1 MAENK
6 KQLLITIG
14 AALGNN
20 FNAVISGSTSKLKSV
35 GAAIKDM
42 EKNSLLGASSLDK
55 LKNRYNSLLGSMNR
69 QQAIIQKRGFYRSQ
83 IMGMVALGAS
93 LAVPIRS
100 AMKFEDSLAKIKAVV
115 NFPEPDGL
123 KKLGDTFNKM
133 SQSIPITADELASIA
148 SIGGRFGV
156 AAKDLAT
163 FSQEVGK
170 TAIAWRAPVE
180 ETAEKVGNLMKVFNV
195 STSQLPQYFD
205 AINYLGNKTGATAD
219 NILKALNRSADG
231 LANFKLSLPQAAA
244 LTSTIMSFGEG
255 AEQAGSAVGNMLQKL
270 SNAKQLGIPAQ
281 KVLHSIGL
289 TAAAL
294 PKMIAEDP
302 QKVLTKLF
310 EGFSKLKA
318 EDRSSALYSIFGRG
332 ASKTVGKLIENLE
345 LYRKNLQLVADQN
358 TYKGSRDEDYNIVAS
373 ETKSQ
378 IQLLQNSFST
388 LSKEIGFSLLP
399 ALKSIL
405 TTINSILTPIVKWM
419 GENKELTTTITT
431 AIAGLISFRIATFA
445 LGYASTFLFGGLNK
459 IVIGLKAIQV
469 GFTLANVACKG
480 FLGWAL
486 GLVTMAWLIYE
497 NWDTVK
503 DFLLKI
509 WEPIKPYWIKFTE
522 LITKAWTAVKDFFL
536 NIWGGIISYWDAFTD
551 KMDELGVTENIT
563 AAWTAVRDFFSDIWD
578 GVTPYWD
585 AFALKMKE
593 WGVTGTII
601 SAWTRVKNFFIQ
613 ITNGIIDAWNRVKNF
628 FLQIWNTIS
637 PIIDKITKP
646 LSNLWDGAKSGVQK
660 ISNLLN
666 PQKNTST
673 QLKIPRELKP
683 ANSNVTR
690 NQNNN
695 FTINIQTDKNDN
707 PDAIANKVM
716 NRVSDYSKTF
726 LYDEVA
732 EAI

>member
-1 MAENK
+1 MAEN

-35 GAAIKDM
+35 GSAIK
-42 EKNSLLGASSLDK
+42 ELENQSILGASSLDK

-69 QQAIIQKRGFYRSQ
+69 QQSIMQKRGIYRSQ
-83 IMGMVALGAS
+83 IMDMVALGAA
-93 LAVPIRS
+93 LAAPIKS
-100 AMKFEDSLAKIKAVV
+100 AIEFEDSLAKIKAVV
-115 NFPEPDGL
+115 NFSEPDGL
-123 KKLGDTFNKM
+123 KKLGETFKEM
-133 SQSIPITADELASIA
+133 SQEVPITADNLAVIA

-156 AAKDLAT
+156 AAQDLAS

-195 STSQLPQYFD
+195 SASQLPQYFD

-219 NILKALNRSADG
+219 NILKAVNRASDG
-231 LANFKLSLPQAAA
+231 LSNFKLSIPQAAA
-244 LTSTIMSFGEG
+244 LTSTIMSFGESS
-255 AEQAGSAVGNMLQKL
+255 EQAGTAVGNMLQKL
-270 SNAKQLGIPAQ
+270 SNAKQLGMPAQ

-289 TAAAL
+289 TASAL
-294 PKMIAEDP
+294 PKMIAENP
-302 QKVLTKLF
+302 QKVLDRLF
-310 EGFSKLKA
+310 EGFSKLKT
-318 EDRSSALYSIFGRG
+318 EDRSSALYAIFGRG
-332 ASKTVGKLIENLE
+332 ASKTVGKVIENLE
-345 LYRKNLQLVADQN
+345 LYRKNLQLISDQDV
-358 TYKGSRDEDYNIVAS
+358 YKGSRDEDYNIVAS

-388 LSKEIGFSLLP
+388 LSKEIGESLLP
-399 ALKSIL
+399 TLKSAL
-405 TTINSILTPIVKWM
+405 TTINSVLTPIISWM
-419 GENKELTTTITT
+419 GKNKELTSTITT
-431 AIAGLISFRIATFA
+431 AVAGLITFRIATYA

-459 IVIGLKAIQV
+459 IVIGLKAIRL
-469 GFTLANVACKG
+469 GFTLANVATKG

-486 GLVTMAWLIYE
+486 VLATAAWAVYE

-503 DFLLKI
+503 AFLLKI
-509 WEPIKPYWIKFTE
+509 WEPIKPYWIKFTS
-522 LITKAWTAVKDFFL
+522 LVIKTWTEVKDFFL
-536 NIWGGIISYWDAFTD
+536 SIWGEIISYWSAFTN
-551 KMDELGVTENIT
+551 KMGELGVTKNIT
-563 AAWTAVRDFFSDIWD
+563 AAWIAVRDFFSGIWD

-613 ITNGIIDAWNRVKNF
+613 ITNGIIDAWTRVKNF

-660 ISNLLN
+660 IWNLYN
-666 PQKNTST
+666 PKKNTST
-673 QLKIPRELKP
+673 QLKVPRELKP

-695 FTINIQTDKNDN
+695 FTINIQAARNDN
-707 PDAIANKVM
+707 SEEVADKVM
-716 NRVSDYSKTF
+716 NRVKDYSKTF
-726 LYDEVA
+726 LYDEA
-732 EAI
+732 TEAI

>member
-20 FNAVISGSTSKLKSV
+20 FNAVISGSTSKLKSI

-42 EKNSLLGASSLDK
+42 EKQSLLGASSLNK
-55 LKNRYNSLLGSMNR
+55 LKDRYNSLLGSMNR
-69 QQAIIQKRGFYRSQ
+69 QQTIVQKRGFYRSQ
-83 IMGMVALGAS
+83 IMEMVALGAS

-115 NFPEPDGL
+115 NFSEPEGL
-123 KKLGDTFNKM
+123 KKLGETFNKM

-148 SIGGRFGV
+148 AIGGRFGV
-156 AAKDLAT
+156 VAKDLAT

-195 STSQLPQYFD
+195 STAQLPQYFD

-219 NILKALNRSADG
+219 NILKAVNRASDG
-231 LANFKLSLPQAAA
+231 ISNFRLSIPQAAA

-270 SNAKQLGIPAQ
+270 SNAKQLGMPAQ

-302 QKVLTKLF
+302 QKVLTRLF

-318 EDRSSALYSIFGRG
+318 EDRSFALYSIFGRG

-345 LYRKNLQLVADQN
+345 LYRKNLQLVSDQN
-358 TYKGSRDEDYNIVAS
+358 IYKGSRDEDFNIVAS

-378 IQLLQNSFST
+378 VQLLQNSFST
-388 LSKEIGFSLLP
+388 LSKEIGNSLLP
-399 ALKSIL
+399 TLKSVL
-405 TTINSILTPIVKWM
+405 TTINSILSPIVEWM
-419 GENKELTTTITT
+419 GKNKELTTTITT
-431 AIAGLISFRIATFA
+431 TIAGLISFRIATFA
-445 LGYASTFLFGGLNK
+445 LGYASTFLFGGLNRL
-459 IVIGLKAIQV
+459 VIGLKAVRV

-480 FLGWAL
+480 FLGWAFAL
-486 GLVTMAWLIYE
+486 ATAAWAVYE

-503 DFLLKI
+503 AFLMKI
-509 WEPIKPYWIKFTE
+509 WEPIEPYWNSFKNTMTE
-522 LITKAWTAVKDFFL
+522 YGKHITKAWTVVKDFFSS
-536 NIWGGIISYWDAFTD
+536 IWN
-551 KMDELGVTENIT
+551 E
-563 AAWTAVRDFFSDIWD
+563 
-578 GVTPYWD
+578 VTPYWD
-585 AFALKMKE
+585 KFKSKAGEL
-593 WGVTGTII
+593 GITDGII
-601 SAWTRVKNFFIQ
+601 NAWTK
-613 ITNGIIDAWNRVKNF
+613 VKNF
-628 FLQIWNTIS
+628 FLQIWNKIS

-646 LSNLWDGAKSGVQK
+646 LSNLWDGAKSSVQK
-660 ISNLLN
+660 IGNLFSSSKSSS
-666 PQKNTST
+666 P
-673 QLKIPRELKP
+673 QLKIPREIKP
-683 ANSNVTR
+683 ANSNITR
-690 NQNNN
+690 NQSNN
-695 FTINIQTDKNDN
+695 FSITINANKNDN
-707 PDAIANKVM
+707 PEMIANKVM

>member
-1 MAENK
+1 MAEGK
-6 KQLLITIG
+6 KELLITIG
-14 AALGNN
+14 AALSGG
-20 FNAVISGSTSKLKSV
+20 FNSVISGSTSKLKGI
-35 GAAIKDM
+35 GAAIKEM
-42 EKNSLLGASSLDK
+42 EKNSLLGASSLNK
-55 LKNRYNSLLGSMNR
+55 LKDRYNSLIGSMNK
-69 QQAIIQKRGFYRSQ
+69 QQAIIQRRGFYRSQ
-83 IMGMVALGAS
+83 IMEMVALGAS

-115 NFPEPDGL
+115 NFSEPEGL
-123 KKLGDTFNKM
+123 KKLGETFNKM

-156 AAKDLAT
+156 AANDLAK

-219 NILKALNRSADG
+219 NILKAVNRASDG
-231 LANFKLSLPQAAA
+231 ISNFRLSIPQAAA

-270 SNAKQLGIPAQ
+270 SNAKQLGMPAQ

-294 PKMIAEDP
+294 PKMIAENP
-302 QKVLTKLF
+302 QKVLTRLF

-345 LYRKNLQLVADQN
+345 LYRKNLQLVSDQN
-358 TYKGSRDEDYNIVAS
+358 IYKGSRDEDFNIVAS

-378 IQLLQNSFST
+378 VQLLQNSFST
-388 LSKEIGFSLLP
+388 LSKEIGNSLLP
-399 ALKSIL
+399 TLKSVL
-405 TTINSILTPIVKWM
+405 TTINSILSPIVEWM
-419 GENKELTTTITT
+419 GKNKELTTTITT
-431 AIAGLISFRIATFA
+431 TIAGLISFRIATFA
-445 LGYASTFLFGGLNK
+445 LGYASTFLFGGLNRL
-459 IVIGLKAIQV
+459 VIGLKAVRV

-480 FLGWAL
+480 FLGWAFAL
-486 GLVTMAWLIYE
+486 ATAAWAVYE

-503 DFLLKI
+503 AFLMKI
-509 WEPIKPYWIKFTE
+509 WEPIEPYWNSFKNTMTE
-522 LITKAWTAVKDFFL
+522 YGKHITKAWTVVKDFFSS
-536 NIWGGIISYWDAFTD
+536 IWN
-551 KMDELGVTENIT
+551 E
-563 AAWTAVRDFFSDIWD
+563 
-578 GVTPYWD
+578 VTPYWD
-585 AFALKMKE
+585 KFKSKAGEL
-593 WGVTGTII
+593 GITDGII
-601 SAWTRVKNFFIQ
+601 NAWT
-613 ITNGIIDAWNRVKNF
+613 RVKNF
-628 FLQIWNTIS
+628 FLQIWNKIS

-646 LSNLWDGAKSGVQK
+646 LSNLWDGAKSGIQK
-660 ISNLLN
+660 IGNLFSSSKS
-666 PQKNTST
+666 PSP
-673 QLKIPRELKP
+673 QLKIPREIKP
-683 ANSNVTR
+683 ANSNITR
-690 NQNNN
+690 NQSNN
-695 FTINIQTDKNDN
+695 FSITINANKNDN
-707 PDAIANKVM
+707 PEMIANKVM

>member
-1 MAENK
+1 MAEGK
-6 KQLLITIG
+6 KELLITIG
-14 AALGNN
+14 AALSGG
-20 FNAVISGSTSKLKSV
+20 FNSVISGSTSKLKSV

-83 IMGMVALGAS
+83 IMEMVALGAS

-405 TTINSILTPIVKWM
+405 TTINSILTPIIKWM
-419 GENKELTTTITT
+419 GKNKELTTTITT
-431 AIAGLISFRIATFA
+431 TIAGLLSFRIATFA
-445 LGYASTFLFGGLNK
+445 LGYASTFLFGGLNRLIIIFK
-459 IVIGLKAIQV
+459 GLRLGV
-469 GFTLANVACKG
+469 SLLGVAFRS
-480 FLGWAL
+480 FLGWPLAL
-486 GLVTMAWLIYE
+486 ATAAWAVYK

-503 DFLLKI
+503 AFLLKI
-509 WEPIKPYWIKFTE
+509 WEPIEPYWSAFKELMDKYGITE
-522 LITKAWTAVKDFFL
+522 NITKAWSSVQ
-536 NIWGGIISYWDAFTD
+536 N
-551 KMDELGVTENIT
+551 
-563 AAWTAVRDFFSDIWD
+563 FFSDIW
-578 GVTPYWD
+578 GKVTPYWD
-585 AFALKMKE
+585 KFSSKMKE
-593 WGVTGTII
+593 LG
-601 SAWTRVKNFFIQ
+601 
-613 ITNGIIDAWNRVKNF
+613 ITDGIIAAWNRVKNF
-628 FLQIWNTIS
+628 FLQIWNKIS

-660 ISNLLN
+660 IRNLLN

-695 FTINIQTDKNDN
+695 FTINIQTAKNDN

-716 NRVSDYSKTF
+716 NRVNDYSKTF

>member
-1 MAENK
+1 MAEDK

-42 EKNSLLGASSLDK
+42 EKQSLLGASSLDK

-83 IMGMVALGAS
+83 IMEMVALGAS

-100 AMKFEDSLAKIKAVV
+100 AMKFEDSLAKIKSVV
-115 NFPEPDGL
+115 NFSEPEGL

-133 SQSIPITADELASIA
+133 SQSIPITADELAIIA

-156 AAKDLAT
+156 AEKDLAS
-163 FSQEVGK
+163 FSKEIGK
-170 TAIAWRAPVE
+170 TAIAWGSPVE

-195 STSQLPQYFD
+195 STAQLPQYFD

-219 NILKALNRSADG
+219 NILKAVNRSSDG

-270 SNAKQLGIPAQ
+270 SNAKQLGMPAQ

-294 PKMIAEDP
+294 PKMIADDP
-302 QKVLTKLF
+302 QKVLTRLF

-345 LYRKNLQLVADQN
+345 LYRKNLQLVSDQN
-358 TYKGSRDEDYNIVAS
+358 IYKGSRDEDFNIVAS

-378 IQLLQNSFST
+378 VQLLQNSFST
-388 LSKEIGFSLLP
+388 LSKGIGNSLLP
-399 ALKSIL
+399 TLKSVL
-405 TTINSILTPIVKWM
+405 TTINSILSPIVEWM
-419 GENKELTTTITT
+419 GKNKELTTTITT
-431 AIAGLISFRIATFA
+431 TIAGLISFRIATFA
-445 LGYASTFLFGGLNK
+445 LGYASTFLFGGLNRL
-459 IVIGLKAIQV
+459 VIILKGLRLGISLL
-469 GFTLANVACKG
+469 GVAFRS
-480 FLGWAL
+480 FLGWPLAL
-486 GLVTMAWLIYE
+486 ATAAWAVYE

-503 DFLLKI
+503 AFLMKL
-509 WEPIKPYWIKFTE
+509 WEPIEPYW
-522 LITKAWTAVKDFFL
+522 
-536 NIWGGIISYWDAFTD
+536 NAFKEVMD
-551 KMDELGVTENIT
+551 KYGVTENIT
-563 AAWTAVRDFFSDIWD
+563 KAWSSVQNFFSDIW
-578 GVTPYWD
+578 GKVTPYWNEFT
-585 AFALKMKE
+585 AKIKE
-593 WGVTGTII
+593 LGVTGGII
-601 SAWTRVKNFFIQ
+601 AAWTK
-613 ITNGIIDAWNRVKNF
+613 VKNF
-628 FLQIWNTIS
+628 FLQIWNKIS

-646 LSNLWDGAKSGVQK
+646 LSNLWDGAKSSVQK
-660 ISNLLN
+660 IGNLFSSSKSSS
-666 PQKNTST
+666 P
-673 QLKIPRELKP
+673 QLKIPREIKP
-683 ANSNVTR
+683 ANSNITR
-690 NQNNN
+690 NQSNN
-695 FTINIQTDKNDN
+695 FSITINSNKNDN
-707 PDAIANKVM
+707 PEMIANKVM

>member
-1 MAENK
+1 MAEGK
-6 KQLLITIG
+6 KELLITIG
-14 AALGNN
+14 AALSGG
-20 FNAVISGSTSKLKSV
+20 FNSVISGSTSKLKSV
-35 GAAIKDM
+35 GVAIKDM
-42 EKNSLLGASSLDK
+42 EKNSLLGALSLDK

-83 IMGMVALGAS
+83 IMEMVALGAS

-123 KKLGDTFNKM
+123 KKLGETFNKM
-133 SQSIPITADELASIA
+133 SQTIPVTADEFAIIA

-156 AAKDLAT
+156 AAKDLAS
-163 FSQEVGK
+163 FSKEVGK
-170 TAIAWRAPVE
+170 TATAWRAPLE
-180 ETAEKVGNLMKVFNV
+180 ETAEKVGNLMKVFGV

-219 NILKALNRSADG
+219 NILKAVNRASDG
-231 LANFKLSLPQAAA
+231 LSNFKLSIPQAAA

-255 AEQAGSAVGNMLQKL
+255 AEQAGTAVGNMLQKL
-270 SNAKQLGIPAQ
+270 SNAKQLGLPAQ

-294 PKMIAEDP
+294 PKMIAENP
-302 QKVLTKLF
+302 QKVLTQLF

-318 EDRSSALYSIFGRG
+318 EDRSSALYAIFGRG
-332 ASKTVGKLIENLE
+332 ASKTVGKLIDNLE

-399 ALKSIL
+399 ALKGVL
-405 TTINSILTPIVKWM
+405 ATINSLLTPIVKWM

-431 AIAGLISFRIATFA
+431 AIAGLISFRVATFA
-445 LGYASTFLFGGLNK
+445 LGYASTFLFGGLNRL
-459 IVIGLKAIQV
+459 VIILKGLRL
-469 GFTLANVACKG
+469 GLSLAGVALRS
-480 FLGWAL
+480 FLGWPLAL
-486 GLVTMAWLIYE
+486 ATVAWAVYE

-503 DFLLKI
+503 AFLLKI
-509 WEPIKPYWIKFTE
+509 WEPIEPYWNAFKEVMDKYGATE
-522 LITKAWTAVKDFFL
+522 NITKAWSSVQ
-536 NIWGGIISYWDAFTD
+536 N
-551 KMDELGVTENIT
+551 
-563 AAWTAVRDFFSDIWD
+563 FFSDIW
-578 GVTPYWD
+578 GKVTPYWD
-585 AFALKMKE
+585 KFSSKIKE
-593 WGVTGTII
+593 LG
-601 SAWTRVKNFFIQ
+601 
-613 ITNGIIDAWNRVKNF
+613 ITDGIIAAWNRVKDF
-628 FLQIWNTIS
+628 FLQIWNKIS

-646 LSNLWDGAKSGVQK
+646 LSNLWNGAKSGIQK
-660 ISNLLN
+660 I
-666 PQKNTST
+666 KNVFGSPKSDSSK
-673 QLKIPRELKP
+673 LKIPNELKP
-683 ANSNVTR
+683 VNSNVTR

-695 FTINIQTDKNDN
+695 FSITINANKNDN
-707 PDAIANKVM
+707 PEAIANKVM

>member
-1 MAENK
+1 MAENR

-42 EKNSLLGASSLDK
+42 EKQSLLGASSLDK

-83 IMGMVALGAS
+83 IMEMVALGAS

-100 AMKFEDSLAKIKAVV
+100 AMKFEDSLAKIKSVV
-115 NFPEPDGL
+115 NFSEPEGL

-133 SQSIPITADELASIA
+133 SQSIPITADELAIIA

-156 AAKDLAT
+156 AEKDLAS
-163 FSQEVGK
+163 FSKEIGK
-170 TAIAWRAPVE
+170 TAIAWGSPVE

-195 STSQLPQYFD
+195 LTSQLPQYFD

-270 SNAKQLGIPAQ
+270 SNAKQLGMPAQ

-302 QKVLTKLF
+302 QKVLTRLF

-345 LYRKNLQLVADQN
+345 LYRKNLQLVSDQN
-358 TYKGSRDEDYNIVAS
+358 IYKGSRDEDFNIVAS

-378 IQLLQNSFST
+378 VQLLQNSFST
-388 LSKEIGFSLLP
+388 LSKEIGNSLLP
-399 ALKSIL
+399 TLKSVL
-405 TTINSILTPIVKWM
+405 TTINSILSPIVEWM
-419 GENKELTTTITT
+419 GKNKELTTTITT
-431 AIAGLISFRIATFA
+431 TIAGLISFRIATFA
-445 LGYASTFLFGGLNK
+445 LGYALTFLFGGLNRL
-459 IVIGLKAIQV
+459 VIGLKAVRV

-480 FLGWAL
+480 FLGWAFAL
-486 GLVTMAWLIYE
+486 ATAAWAVYE

-503 DFLLKI
+503 AFLMKI
-509 WEPIKPYWIKFTE
+509 WEPIEPYWNSFKNTMTE
-522 LITKAWTAVKDFFL
+522 YGKHITKAWTVVKDFFSS
-536 NIWGGIISYWDAFTD
+536 IWN
-551 KMDELGVTENIT
+551 E
-563 AAWTAVRDFFSDIWD
+563 
-578 GVTPYWD
+578 VTPYWD
-585 AFALKMKE
+585 KFKSKAGEL
-593 WGVTGTII
+593 GITDGII
-601 SAWTRVKNFFIQ
+601 NAWTK
-613 ITNGIIDAWNRVKNF
+613 VKNF
-628 FLQIWNTIS
+628 FLQIWNKIS

-646 LSNLWDGAKSGVQK
+646 LSNLWDGAKSSVQK
-660 ISNLLN
+660 IGNLFSSSKSSS
-666 PQKNTST
+666 P
-673 QLKIPRELKP
+673 QLKIPREIKP
-683 ANSNVTR
+683 ANSNITR
-690 NQNNN
+690 NQSNN
-695 FTINIQTDKNDN
+695 FSITINANKNDN
-707 PDAIANKVM
+707 PEMIANKVM